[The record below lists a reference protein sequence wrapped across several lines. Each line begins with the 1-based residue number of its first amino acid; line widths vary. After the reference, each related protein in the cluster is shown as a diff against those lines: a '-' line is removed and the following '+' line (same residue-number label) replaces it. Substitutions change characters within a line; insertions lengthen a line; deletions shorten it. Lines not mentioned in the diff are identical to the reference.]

1 MQLIDPNHP
10 VYKPLWVR
18 VLIVGVCLGWAT
30 IEAFGPEPFWAVIV
44 GALGAYS
51 AWMLLLNFN
60 PQPPKAEV
68 ENTVADDQD
77 EDEEPADEKK

>member
-60 PQPPKAEV
+60 PQPPKTEV